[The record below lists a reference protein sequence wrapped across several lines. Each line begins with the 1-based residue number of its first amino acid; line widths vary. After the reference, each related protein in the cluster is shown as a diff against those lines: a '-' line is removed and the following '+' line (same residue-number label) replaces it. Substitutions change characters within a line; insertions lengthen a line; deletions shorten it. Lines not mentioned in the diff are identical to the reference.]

1 MNDTMLKMLNISYE
15 MMSVIVAGL
24 FILII
29 IIILL
34 YMSMKERDTAR
45 KIAQLEHSIEDINKE
60 IYKIQKWITDSD
72 KKLPKD
78 NIKPN
83 RELVRSIEE
92 AKEDIISLQ
101 HGLQSD
107 REYFEDKILVLEERL
122 RSLGHFNAP
131 SQQRNEKQIIELFQN
146 GYTTDAI
153 AKELRI
159 SKSEVEF
166 TLKLSELDKVKSR

>member
-1 MNDTMLKMLNISYE
+1 MNDTMLNMLNISYE

-34 YMSMKERDTAR
+34 YMSMKEKDTAR
-45 KIAQLEHSIEDINKE
+45 KIAQLEHSIEDVNKE
-60 IYKIQKWITDSD
+60 IYKIQKWITDND
-72 KKLPKD
+72 KKPKD
-78 NIKPN
+78 SGVKQD
-83 RELVRSIEE
+83 RELLRGIEE
-92 AKEDIISLQ
+92 AKADIISLQ

-122 RSLGHFNAP
+122 RSLGHFNTP
-131 SQQRNEKQIIELFQN
+131 SQQRNEKQILELFQN

-159 SKSEVEF
+159 TKSEVEF